1 MVLIGLGSAGAGVVN
16 NFSDSHTKVEI
27 TSKDF
32 PNCHSEESYENN
44 CPTFEL
50 PISDEYWFF
59 VCGGSKCSSATL
71 RILETIR
78 DKKINIVYIA
88 PDYELSGPNVMVR
101 HKVVY
106 NILQEYT
113 RSGLFNSMCII
124 SNKEVLKMIG
134 DQSISKMYDN
144 INNTIANTIE
154 TIMWFKSQQPVMGSL
169 HVQKEISRIYT
180 VSMGNM
186 KNNEENLLFLLD
198 NPTETW
204 YIYSISKKQLEN
216 DKDLIPL
223 IRERISGDEEKEIKS
238 SFAIYPSEHKQSYFY
253 SLKYTHFI
261 QPMETN

>member
-1 MVLIGLGSAGAGVVN
+1 MVLIGLGSAGAGVVS

-32 PNCHSEESYENN
+32 PNCYSEEDYENN